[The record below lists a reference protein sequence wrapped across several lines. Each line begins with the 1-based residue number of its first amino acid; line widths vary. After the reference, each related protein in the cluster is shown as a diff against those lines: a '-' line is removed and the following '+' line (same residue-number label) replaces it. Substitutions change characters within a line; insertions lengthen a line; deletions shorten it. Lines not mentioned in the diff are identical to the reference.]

1 MSSIVVAGDTSGSV
15 TLSAPAVSGSSVLT
29 LPVAT
34 DTLVGKATTDT
45 LTNKTLVTPVL
56 GTPTSGALD
65 NCTGTNLCKAW
76 VRFTSTATPT
86 ITASFN
92 IASVVYS
99 ATGKYT
105 ITFTN
110 ALADANYCVVT
121 GANYN
126 NVAGDF
132 AFGAAFYSLTASN
145 FVAQTWTASTV
156 ALLGASGSV
165 YIAVFR

>member
-1 MSSIVVAGDTSGSV
+1 MTRAVNVASSTS
-15 TLSAPAVSGSSVLT
+15 LA
-29 LPVAT
+29 
-34 DTLVGKATTDT
+34 
-45 LTNKTLVTPVL
+45 LVTPAL

-99 ATGKYT
+99 ATGIYT

-110 ALADANYCVVT
+110 ALANANYCVVA

-126 NVAGDF
+126 NTA
-132 AFGAAFYSLTASN
+132 ANYNFGTSMYSLAASN
-145 FVAQTWTASTV
+145 FVCQTWIGAGV
-156 ALLGASGSV
+156 ALFGASGSV
-165 YIAVFR
+165 YIAVFG